1 MREQSV
7 VESEDEWRRQIN
19 KQLEMMYK
27 EYKITSVKR
36 IPTFKIIGHIVRM
49 ETNRIAKN
57 SPEQSYRQEEMV

>member
-27 EYKITSVKR
+27 EYKITSVIEFQR
-36 IPTFKIIGHIVRM
+36 LR
-49 ETNRIAKN
+49 
-57 SPEQSYRQEEMV
+57 